1 MLQRVLSI
9 KSNSTMLTQLSVE
22 NYALID
28 HLEVEFDSHLNIITG
43 QTGAGKS
50 ILLGALSLLLGARNE
65 GAAIKDSSRNCVVE
79 AQFDIAGLNL
89 EQLFEQLDIDYEPQI
104 TIRRVITPAGKS
116 RAFVGDQPVQLST
129 LKSLGE
135 WLIDI
140 HSQHS
145 NLILASES
153 FRLGALDTIAG
164 ATTLREQYNRAYSE
178 LGKAR
183 EELNRAQS
191 AIAAARKE
199 EEWLR
204 YQVGELKSASLKAGE
219 EEELEA
225 KIATLANAES
235 ITEAYGVLH
244 QALTDEQTGVIMQLI
259 QRAKALKGV
268 AEHYADAQSASERL
282 NSVIIELQDL
292 DSTAEEVVEKIE
304 ADPELLDKYN
314 NRLELLYS
322 LRRKHRAENLDELI
336 EIFNRYNAQL
346 ENLDQADE
354 NISQLEHQVEHC
366 QKRAMELATAIFKA
380 HKAAAPA
387 FEKGVESIL
396 HKVGMANA
404 KFTIDFQ
411 TIDLCATGTERIEFL
426 FSANE
431 GLTPRPIEKIAS
443 GGEMSRVMLA
453 LKSII
458 SRSLALPTIIFDEID
473 TGVSGSV
480 ANAVGEVIAELSAS
494 MQVIDITHLP
504 QVASKGNR
512 HYLVYKSES
521 TTNMRQLT
529 DEERVAEIAN
539 MLSGENVTE
548 AAIAQAKI
556 LLGR

>member
-1 MLQRVLSI
+1 
-9 KSNSTMLTQLSVE
+9 MLTQLSVE

-322 LRRKHRAENLDELI
+322 LRRKHRAESLDELI
-336 EIFNRYNAQL
+336 EIFNRYNSQL

-404 KFTIDFQ
+404 KFMIDFQ
-411 TIDLCATGTERIEFL
+411 TIDLCATGAERIEFL

>member
-1 MLQRVLSI
+1 
-9 KSNSTMLTQLSVE
+9 MLTHLSVD
-22 NYALID
+22 NYALIE

-65 GAAIKDSSRNCVVE
+65 GAAIKDNSRNCVVE
-79 AQFDIAGLNL
+79 AQFDISGLNL
-89 EQLFEQLDIDYEPQI
+89 EQLFEELDIDYEPQI
-104 TIRRVITPAGKS
+104 AIRRIITPAGKS

-135 WLIDI
+135 YLIDI

-164 ATTLREQYNRAYSE
+164 ATALREQYNAAYSE
-178 LGKAR
+178 LGKAQQA
-183 EELNRAQS
+183 LSSAKV
-191 AIAAARKE
+191 AIASARKE

-204 YQVGELKSASLKAGE
+204 YQVDELRSAALKAGE
-219 EEELEA
+219 EEELES

-235 ITEAYGVLH
+235 ITEAFGLLH
-244 QALTDEQTGVIMQLI
+244 QSLTDEQTGVIMQLI
-259 QRAKALKGV
+259 QRTKALK
-268 AEHYADAQSASERL
+268 AISEHYVDADSAAERL
-282 NSVIIELQDL
+282 TSVVIELQDL
-292 DSTAEEVVEKIE
+292 DSTAEEVIEKIE

-314 NRLELLYS
+314 NRLELLYN
-322 LRRKHRAENLDELI
+322 LRRKHRAESLDELI
-336 EIFNRYNAQL
+336 EIYNRYAQQL
-346 ENLDQADE
+346 ESIDRADE
-354 NISQLEHQVEHC
+354 NIAELEAAVDAC
-366 QKRAMELATAIFKA
+366 QKRAQDIAEAIYSA
-380 HKAAAPA
+380 HKSAAPA
-387 FEKGVESIL
+387 FEQGVESIL

-404 KFTIDFQ
+404 QFTIDFQ
-411 TIDLCATGTERIEFL
+411 RVELCPTGSEHIEFL

-431 GLTPRPIEKIAS
+431 GMAVRPIEKIAS

-480 ANAVGEVIAELSAS
+480 ANAVGEVIAELSAT

-529 DEERVAEIAN
+529 DEERVTEIAN
-539 MLSGENVTE
+539 MLSGENITD

>member
-1 MLQRVLSI
+1 
-9 KSNSTMLTQLSVE
+9 MLTHLSVD
-22 NYALID
+22 NYALIE

-65 GAAIKDSSRNCVVE
+65 GAAIKDNSRNCVVE
-79 AQFDIAGLNL
+79 AQFDISGLNL
-89 EQLFEQLDIDYEPQI
+89 EQLFEELDIDYEPQI
-104 TIRRVITPAGKS
+104 AIRRIITPAGKS

-135 WLIDI
+135 YLIDI

-164 ATTLREQYNRAYSE
+164 ATALREQYNAAYSE
-178 LGKAR
+178 LGKAQQALSSAK
-183 EELNRAQS
+183 E
-191 AIAAARKE
+191 AIASARKE

-204 YQVGELKSASLKAGE
+204 YQVDELRSAALKAGE
-219 EEELEA
+219 EEELES

-235 ITEAYGVLH
+235 ITEAFGLLH
-244 QALTDEQTGVIMQLI
+244 QSLTDEQTGVIMQLI
-259 QRAKALKGV
+259 QRTKALK
-268 AEHYADAQSASERL
+268 AISEHYVDADSAAERL
-282 NSVIIELQDL
+282 TSVVIELQDL
-292 DSTAEEVVEKIE
+292 DSTAEEVIEKIE

-314 NRLELLYS
+314 NRLELLYN
-322 LRRKHRAENLDELI
+322 LRRKHRAESLNELI
-336 EIFNRYNAQL
+336 EIYNRYAQQL
-346 ENLDQADE
+346 ESIDRADE
-354 NISQLEHQVEHC
+354 NIAELEAAVDAC
-366 QKRAMELATAIFKA
+366 RKRAQDIAEAIYSA
-380 HKAAAPA
+380 HKSAAPA
-387 FEKGVESIL
+387 FEQGVESIL
-396 HKVGMANA
+396 HKVGMASA
-404 KFTIDFQ
+404 RFTIDFQ
-411 TIDLCATGTERIEFL
+411 RVELCPTGSERIEFL

-431 GLTPRPIEKIAS
+431 GMTVRPIEKIAS

-480 ANAVGEVIAELSAS
+480 ANAVGEVIAELSAT

-529 DEERVAEIAN
+529 DEERVTEIAN
-539 MLSGENVTE
+539 MLSGENITD

>member
-1 MLQRVLSI
+1 
-9 KSNSTMLTQLSVE
+9 MLTHLSVD
-22 NYALID
+22 NYALIE
-28 HLEVEFDSHLNIITG
+28 HLEVEFDAHLNIITG

-65 GAAIKDSSRNCVVE
+65 GAAIKDNSRNCVVE
-79 AQFDIAGLNL
+79 AQFDISGLNL
-89 EQLFEQLDIDYEPQI
+89 EQLFEELDIDYEPQI
-104 TIRRVITPAGKS
+104 AIRRIITPAGKS

-135 WLIDI
+135 YLIDI

-164 ATTLREQYNRAYSE
+164 ATALREQYNAAYSE
-178 LGKAR
+178 LGKAQQA
-183 EELNRAQS
+183 LSSAKA
-191 AIAAARKE
+191 AIASARKE

-204 YQVGELKSASLKAGE
+204 YQVDELRSAALKAGE
-219 EEELEA
+219 EEELES

-235 ITEAYGVLH
+235 ITEAFGLLH
-244 QALTDEQTGVIMQLI
+244 QSLTDEQTGVIMQLI
-259 QRAKALKGV
+259 QRTKALK
-268 AEHYADAQSASERL
+268 AISEHYVDADSAAERL
-282 NSVIIELQDL
+282 TSVVIELQDL
-292 DSTAEEVVEKIE
+292 DSTAEEVIEKIE

-314 NRLELLYS
+314 NRLELLYN
-322 LRRKHRAENLDELI
+322 LRRKHRAESLDELI
-336 EIFNRYNAQL
+336 EIYNRYAQQL
-346 ENLDQADE
+346 ESIDRADE
-354 NISQLEHQVEHC
+354 NIAELEAAVDAC
-366 QKRAMELATAIFKA
+366 RKRAQDIAEAIYSA
-380 HKAAAPA
+380 HKSAAPA
-387 FEKGVESIL
+387 FEQGVESIL
-396 HKVGMANA
+396 HKVGMASA
-404 KFTIDFQ
+404 RFTIDFQ
-411 TIDLCATGTERIEFL
+411 RVELCPIGSERIEFL

-431 GLTPRPIEKIAS
+431 GMTVRPIEKIAS

-480 ANAVGEVIAELSAS
+480 ANAVGEIIAELSAT

-529 DEERVAEIAN
+529 DEERVTEIAN
-539 MLSGENVTE
+539 MLSGENITD

>member
-1 MLQRVLSI
+1 
-9 KSNSTMLTQLSVE
+9 MLTHLSVE

-65 GAAIKDSSRNCVVE
+65 GAAIKDNSRNCVVE
-79 AQFDIAGLNL
+79 AQFDISGLNL
-89 EQLFEQLDIDYEPQI
+89 EQLFEQFDIDYEPQI

-116 RAFVGDQPVQLST
+116 RAFIADQPVQLST
-129 LKSLGE
+129 LKSIGE
-135 WLIDI
+135 YLIDI

-164 ATTLREQYNRAYSE
+164 ATALREQYNAAYSE
-178 LGKAR
+178 LGKAQQA
-183 EELNRAQS
+183 LSS
-191 AIAAARKE
+191 AKATIASARKE

-204 YQVGELKSASLKAGE
+204 YQVDELRSASLKAGE
-219 EEELEA
+219 EEELEG
-225 KIATLANAES
+225 KISTLANAES
-235 ITEAYGVLH
+235 ITEAFGLLH

-268 AEHYADAQSASERL
+268 SEHYADAESAAERL
-282 NSVIIELQDL
+282 TSVVIELQDL

-314 NRLELLYS
+314 NRLELLYN
-322 LRRKHRAENLDELI
+322 LRRKHRAERLDELI
-336 EIFNRYNAQL
+336 DIYNRYSKQL
-346 ENLDQADE
+346 ESIDRADE
-354 NISQLEHQVEHC
+354 NIAELEAAVAAC
-366 QKRAMELATAIFKA
+366 QKRASEVAEAIYNA

-387 FEKGVESIL
+387 FEQGVESIL
-396 HKVGMANA
+396 HKVGMANSR
-404 KFTIDFQ
+404 FTIDFQ
-411 TIDLCATGTERIEFL
+411 RVELCPTGSEQISFL

-431 GLTPRPIEKIAS
+431 GVTVRPIEKIAS

-458 SRSLALPTIIFDEID
+458 SRSLALPTITFDEID

-480 ANAVGEVIAELSAS
+480 ANAVGEVIAELSAT

-529 DEERVAEIAN
+529 DDERVTEIAN
-539 MLSGENVTE
+539 MLSGENITE

>member
-1 MLQRVLSI
+1 
-9 KSNSTMLTQLSVE
+9 MLTHLSVD
-22 NYALID
+22 NYALIE

-65 GAAIKDSSRNCVVE
+65 GAAIKDNSRNCVVE
-79 AQFDIAGLNL
+79 AQFDISGLNL
-89 EQLFEQLDIDYEPQI
+89 EQLFEELDIDYEPQI
-104 TIRRVITPAGKS
+104 AIRRIITPAGKS

-135 WLIDI
+135 YLIDI

-164 ATTLREQYNRAYSE
+164 ATALREQYNAAYSE
-178 LGKAR
+178 LGKAQQA
-183 EELNRAQS
+183 LSSAKV
-191 AIAAARKE
+191 AIASARKE

-204 YQVGELKSASLKAGE
+204 YQVDELRSAALKAGE
-219 EEELEA
+219 EEELES

-235 ITEAYGVLH
+235 ITEAFGLLH
-244 QALTDEQTGVIMQLI
+244 QSLTDEQTGVIMQLI
-259 QRAKALKGV
+259 QRTKALK
-268 AEHYADAQSASERL
+268 AISEHYVDADSAAERL
-282 NSVIIELQDL
+282 TSVVIELQDL
-292 DSTAEEVVEKIE
+292 DSTAEEVIEKIE

-314 NRLELLYS
+314 NRLELLYN
-322 LRRKHRAENLDELI
+322 LRRKHRAESLDELI
-336 EIFNRYNAQL
+336 EIYNRYAQQL
-346 ENLDQADE
+346 ESIDRADE
-354 NISQLEHQVEHC
+354 NIAELEAAVDAC
-366 QKRAMELATAIFKA
+366 RKRAHDIAEAIYSA
-380 HKAAAPA
+380 HKSAAPA
-387 FEKGVESIL
+387 FEQGVESIL

-404 KFTIDFQ
+404 RFTIDFQ
-411 TIDLCATGTERIEFL
+411 RVELCPTGSERIEFL

-431 GLTPRPIEKIAS
+431 GMTVRPIEKIAS

-480 ANAVGEVIAELSAS
+480 ANAVGEVIAELSAT

-529 DEERVAEIAN
+529 DEERVTEIAN
-539 MLSGENVTE
+539 MLSGENITD